1 MDEAFL
7 RRHEEAW
14 RKAESAALH
23 MVQSMSLPHSVEYSH
38 SFGPLGATNRK
49 VVLRTIEG
57 LLKKHKDEL
66 PYVLAAAVR
75 ESWFANWNGAYYM
88 MFAQLGTMEIG
99 SGDWSG
105 ELFADFEGWAFTL
118 YNELSNAERA
128 PERAKLLA
136 DLPLTA
142 PPDSSSILLAM
153 AISWFNKATSEIA
166 AGRVEQGLNWLAE
179 AHEALVLE
187 RGDQMWNDG
196 VAHAN
201 EVAGQQAMISARSAL
216 ARTAAAARHAENR
229 AFKQDVFAWCDKNI
243 GKFKSMDA
251 AAEAIAGKV
260 VSVTFRTARDWIAE
274 WKKLRSAGTP

>member
-7 RRHEEAW
+7 RRHDEA
-14 RKAESAALH
+14 RQKAGAAALH
-23 MVQSMSLPHSVEYSH
+23 ETLSMGLPRSIAYSQ
-38 SFGPLGATNRK
+38 SFGSLGATNVK
-49 VVLRTIEG
+49 VVLSTTEA
-57 LLKKHKDEL
+57 LLKKHGDEL

-75 ESWFANWNGAYYM
+75 DSWFANWSGACYM
-88 MFAQLGTMEIG
+88 TFAQLGTMEIG

-105 ELFADFEGWAFTL
+105 ELFGEFEGWAFAL
-118 YNELSNAERA
+118 YNELSNVDRA

-136 DLPLTA
+136 DLPLKA
-142 PPDSSSILLAM
+142 PPDNSSILLAM
-153 AISWFNKATSEIA
+153 AISWFNKAATEIA
-166 AGRVEQGLNWLAE
+166 AGRLERGLNWLAE

-187 RGDQMWNDG
+187 RGDEMWNAG

-201 EVAGQQAMISARSAL
+201 EAAGQQAMISARSAL

-229 AFKQDVFAWCDKNI
+229 AFKQDVFSWCDKNM

-274 WKKLRSAGTP
+274 WKKLRSAGTA